1 MSTSGSREA
10 AFIGKITASATH
22 ELRNVLAIVK
32 ESAGLIDDLMR
43 MAAERGPLDGERV
56 FKATQRIDAQVARGS
71 ELITSLNRFAHS
83 LDHDHQAIDLGEEIR
98 QVVFLSQRFARRK
111 SQSVLAVPGAETRG
125 FTANCLAVQ
134 MALFAVL
141 ELLMEELP
149 DGAAIEVC
157 PTTADGLPAAGLA
170 AKLND
175 VAVSAPGAGAAWE
188 RTRSLVQD
196 LGAALEVTESDRGL
210 TLLFSGAG

>member
-22 ELRNVLAIVK
+22 EIRNVLAIVK

-43 MAAERGPLDGERV
+43 MAADRGSLDGERV
-56 FKATQRIDAQVARGS
+56 LKATQRIDAQVARGS

-83 LDHDHQAIDLGEEIR
+83 LDRDRQAIDLGEEIR
-98 QVVFLSQRFARRK
+98 QVVFLSQRFARMK
-111 SQSVLAVPGAETRG
+111 SQTVLARSGAEPRG
-125 FTANCLAVQ
+125 LVANSLAVQ

-141 ELLMEELP
+141 ELIMEELP
-149 DGAAIEVC
+149 DGAAIEVRSA
-157 PTTADGLPAAGLA
+157 TADGLPAAEVT

-175 VAVSAPGAGAAWE
+175 VAVSAPGAGTDWE
-188 RTRSLVQD
+188 RTQNLVQD
-196 LGAALEVTESDRGL
+196 LGAALEVTESGRGL
-210 TLLFSGAG
+210 MLIFRGEG